1 MVLNAFALP
10 AYNKM
15 EQHFKERTQMDADC
29 LCAIIHWTQQ
39 RIIMKWINSVLKNK
53 MKEEAFDLKSNEQG
67 ILSVRVWFLSVAWEN
82 KENRK
87 RNFIV
92 VESTVCLVPCAFLL
106 LWYANG
112 SCAAHWM
119 YISCILF
126 YFNSLSILSSFRFSL
141 QNLCNAAFWLLSNH
155 RFQLRINLKQKH
167 NT

>member
-1 MVLNAFALP
+1 
-10 AYNKM
+10 M

-53 MKEEAFDLKSNEQG
+53 MKEEAFDLKSNEQS

-112 SCAAHWM
+112 SCTAHWL

-126 YFNSLSILSSFRFSL
+126 YFISILSLYF
-141 QNLCNAAFWLLSNH
+141 H
-155 RFQLRINLKQKH
+155 RFVFLCKFFAMLPSDFFPIIDFNWE
-167 NT
+167 